1 MQPDLLNF
9 IHENALQI
17 MLDLKGWNYTKNAVI
32 LNDLAVVKPDFYP
45 DHFILATGRKG
56 YIYALGES
64 RIEYAGRT
72 YSSVDELL
80 ASCGN
85 GALNDFTNWKF
96 LVEKEWVLTD
106 GNRQFITSF
115 TTLDQLPKRTKHRC

>member
-45 DHFILATGRKG
+45 DNFIIATGRRG

-64 RIEYAGRT
+64 RIEYAGQVF
-72 YSSVDELL
+72 SSTDELL
-80 ASCGN
+80 CTCGN
-85 GALNDFTNWKF
+85 EALNAFINWKF
-96 LVEKEWVLTD
+96 LMEKAWVITD
-106 GNRQFITSF
+106 GNRKFICSF
-115 TTLDQLPKRTKHRC
+115 TTLDKLPKRTKHRC

>member
-1 MQPDLLNF
+1 MQPDLINF

-17 MLDLKGWNYTKNAVI
+17 MLDLKGWNYTRNAVI

-72 YSSVDELL
+72 FSSTDELL

-106 GNRQFITSF
+106 GNKQFITSF